1 MALRA
6 VQGLY
11 PVILGPD
18 LDASYLIMIY
28 QGSNWAKLG
37 GLISLGMGAKAL
49 SIFEAGELRRLAL
62 SRGPSKT
69 LLTIEIQ

>member
-1 MALRA
+1 
-6 VQGLY
+6 
-11 PVILGPD
+11 
-18 LDASYLIMIY
+18 MIY